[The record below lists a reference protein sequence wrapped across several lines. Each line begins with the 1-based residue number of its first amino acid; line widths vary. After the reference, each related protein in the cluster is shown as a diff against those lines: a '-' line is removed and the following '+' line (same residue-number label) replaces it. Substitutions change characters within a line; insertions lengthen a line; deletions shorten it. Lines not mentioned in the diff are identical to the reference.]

1 MSAVPAAII
10 RTLESQHVTVAS
22 LCADSRAVERGD
34 VFVAYPGAT
43 ADGRKYIPH
52 AIARGAGAVVW
63 ERGNF
68 EWNAAWAV
76 PHLGIEGLRH
86 AIGPLAQ
93 EVYGQ
98 PTRRMWV
105 VGITGTNGKT
115 STSQWIARAL
125 NAVGRKTAVV
135 GTLGIGFPDALMP
148 NPNTTPD
155 PIVLAKAMAN
165 CARDHALALAMEV
178 SSIGLDQR
186 RVDGVQFACAVF
198 TNLSR
203 DHLDYHAD
211 MTRYGAA
218 KARLFDFESLTH
230 IVTNLDDESGRA
242 LCRRV
247 SGRPVMRIGYKMS
260 ADPAADADCD
270 VLLEASSITHDR
282 AGMHFHLRSSLGTSE
297 ITVGLVGRFNIA
309 NVLAVCGALIAA
321 GLSFE
326 QAVACLADLRP
337 VPGRMELMGGGE
349 RPNVIVDYAH
359 TPDALEKVL
368 SAARELA
375 LSNGGRLIVVFGCGG
390 DRDRGKRPIMGDLA
404 ARLADQII
412 VTSDNPR
419 GEDPQM
425 IIREIA
431 AGMGTSA
438 APACIEDRAAAIR
451 QAICHARSG
460 DVVVLAGKGHEPYQ
474 EIQGRRRPFSDVDE
488 ARAAL
493 GSLQC

>member
-1 MSAVPAAII
+1 MSAAPAAII
-10 RTLESQHVTVAS
+10 RALESQDLAVAN

-43 ADGRKYIPH
+43 ADGRRHIPQ
-52 AIARGAGAVVW
+52 AIARGASAVVW

-135 GTLGIGFPDALMP
+135 GTLGMGSPDALVP

-155 PIVLAKAMAN
+155 PIVLAKAMAGWVD
-165 CARDHALALAMEV
+165 DHAHALAMEV
-178 SSIGLDQR
+178 SSIGLDQG
-186 RVDGVQFACAVF
+186 RVDGVRFACAVF

-211 MTRYGAA
+211 MASYAAA

-247 SGRPVMRIGYKMS
+247 SGRPVMRIGYTMS
-260 ADPAADADCD
+260 ADPSAHADCD
-270 VLLEASSITHDR
+270 VLLEASSIKHEH
-282 AGMHFHLRSSLGTSE
+282 AGMHFHLRSSLGSSD

-321 GLSFE
+321 GLTFE
-326 QAVACLADLRP
+326 QAAACLADLRP

-349 RPNVIVDYAH
+349 RPQVIVDYAH

-368 SAARELA
+368 VAARDLA
-375 LSNGGRLIVVFGCGG
+375 QSNGGRLIVVFGCGG

-404 ARLADQII
+404 GRLADRII

-419 GEDPQM
+419 TEDPEA

-431 AGMGTSA
+431 AGVGA
-438 APACIEDRAAAIR
+438 AAASVCIEDRATAIH
-451 QAICHARSG
+451 QAIQEARSG

-474 EIQGRRRPFSDVDE
+474 EIHGRRRPFSDVDE
-488 ARAAL
+488 AHAAL
-493 GSLQC
+493 GSLPC

>member
-1 MSAVPAAII
+1 MSAAPAAII
-10 RTLESQHVTVAS
+10 RTLQAQHVPVAS

-34 VFVAYPGAT
+34 VFVAYPGA
-43 ADGRKYIPH
+43 ASDGRRFIPQ
-52 AIARGAGAVVW
+52 AIARGASAVVW

-105 VGITGTNGKT
+105 IGITGTNGKT

-135 GTLGIGFPDALMP
+135 GTLGIGFPDALAP

-155 PIVLAKAMAN
+155 PIVLAKAMAA
-165 CARDHALALAMEV
+165 CVGDDAHALAMEV
-178 SSIGLDQR
+178 SSIGLDQG
-186 RVDGVQFACAVF
+186 RVDGVRFACAVF

-211 MTRYGAA
+211 MASYAAA

-260 ADPAADADCD
+260 ADHAAHADCD

-282 AGMHFHLRSSLGTSE
+282 AGMHFHLRSPFGTSE
-297 ITVGLVGRFNIA
+297 ITVGLAGRFNVA

-321 GLSFE
+321 GLTFE
-326 QAVACLADLRP
+326 QSIACLADLRP

-349 RPNVIVDYAH
+349 RPHVIVDYAH

-375 LSNGGRLIVVFGCGG
+375 QSNAGRLIVVFGCGG
-390 DRDRGKRPIMGDLA
+390 DRDRGKRPIMGNLA
-404 ARLADQII
+404 GRLADQVI

-419 GEDPQM
+419 SEDPQL
-425 IIREIA
+425 IICEIV
-431 AGMGTSA
+431 AGMETSA
-438 APACIEDRAAAIR
+438 ASACIEDRTAAIR
-451 QAICHARSG
+451 QAICQARPG
-460 DVVVLAGKGHEPYQ
+460 DVVVLAGKGHEAYQ
-474 EIQGRRRPFSDVDE
+474 EIQSVRRPFSDVDE

-493 GSLQC
+493 GSMPC